1 MNERPRGYNLLNCL
15 TPPSKRV
22 ASCVRPCSLVLLA
35 ILWCLPHAAVADDSA
50 APSTLLT
57 QAQDAYDQAVAMQ
70 APNRAKARSL
80 FSDALNKYEAVLD
93 QGVQN
98 AGVLFN
104 AGNAAYRL
112 GDYAKAIVY
121 YRRALLIEPNADDI
135 QQNLNQARRQV
146 TLQIEP
152 PTERKILAS
161 LITYDRWLAPTV
173 WKYLAFAAYVAF
185 WLLLTLRFA
194 RLRQPVRAPAALLA
208 LCLLV
213 ALVAGRAFWVA
224 ADRFEDP
231 AAGVVA
237 RGQTEMLKGNG
248 TGYQRRI
255 DEPLSAGVEFDLL
268 EQRPDPDRRLWY
280 RIRLADGT
288 DGWILAERA
297 LLI

>member
-1 MNERPRGYNLLNCL
+1 MSMQLHGYNMLGGLAKTGN
-15 TPPSKRV
+15 RV
-22 ASCVRPCSLVLLA
+22 AIHAQRRWLVMLAMLL
-35 ILWCLPHAAVADDSA
+35 CLPHAVMAEDTASR
-50 APSTLLT
+50 STLLA
-57 QAQDAYDQAVAMQ
+57 QAQEAYDQAVAMQ
-70 APNRAKARSL
+70 APNRLKARTL
-80 FSDALNKYEAVLD
+80 FSDALKKYESVLD
-93 QGVQN
+93 QDVQN

-121 YRRALLIEPNADDI
+121 YRRALLIEPNAADI
-135 QQNLNQARRQV
+135 QQNLSQARRQV

-152 PTERKILAS
+152 PTERKIFAS
-161 LITYDRWLAPTV
+161 LLTYDRWLAPSV
-173 WKYLAFAAYVAF
+173 WKYLAYAAYVGF
-185 WLLLTLRFA
+185 WLLLTLRIA
-194 RLRQPVRAPAALLA
+194 RWRQPVSVPTALLA
-208 LCLLV
+208 LCLLL

-224 ADRFEDP
+224 AERFENP

-237 RGQTEMLKGNG
+237 RGQTELLKGNG

-255 DEPLSAGVEFDLL
+255 DEPLTAGVEFELI
-268 EQRPDPDRRLWY
+268 EQRPDPDQRLWY